1 MKKFFLTFVILSF
14 VLSSLPTIADCT
26 TNYTIH
32 YIEAIDDVS
41 LALSNYACG
50 RILLKFNTT
59 LPSNYTYQNSNLSLV
74 VSYADVNFDGL
85 VMYRINNQTWT
96 SNDTLSDLWGLS
108 KFNQT
113 TITGVSFYPTGFK
126 SFDVSNL
133 VSDDI
138 ISGSNNSLWLETGGS
153 HYTACTPDTTFP
165 TSTMLYFGGQPG
177 DYNFWQQRL
186 TSIEYHSGLYKPKL
200 AINVSYDIC
209 DNVSICEMKTDY
221 DSEISCSQSNV
232 VVKNDEE
239 LDSYLLDYGFDG
251 VKYQNLKISYD
262 IINESIEIHSPCKI
276 TLKDNIVL
284 NGSSVCL
291 DGRNGII
298 DDNGYTVNAN
308 NVTLLS
314 ELDDVHFGQGSTI
327 NANELYMGALKTV
340 KIGEN
345 SDVNISGPIR
355 MISTGEFSSS
365 DVAIKQNSHVTSE
378 SLYMESTRTTS
389 VGSSVIIEVANNM
402 TIKSIGTSTGSE
414 AWIKQDAEINAGNLD
429 IVSENKATLGK
440 NTLVNIIGNFNM
452 NAVTPNKCTVYN
464 SATINASTLSG
475 NCLI

>member
-1 MKKFFLTFVILSF
+1 M
-14 VLSSLPTIADCT
+14 
-26 TNYTIH
+26 
-32 YIEAIDDVS
+32 
-41 LALSNYACG
+41 
-50 RILLKFNTT
+50 
-59 LPSNYTYQNSNLSLV
+59 
-74 VSYADVNFDGL
+74 
-85 VMYRINNQTWT
+85 
-96 SNDTLSDLWGLS
+96 
-108 KFNQT
+108 
-113 TITGVSFYPTGFK
+113 
-126 SFDVSNL
+126 
-133 VSDDI
+133 
-138 ISGSNNSLWLETGGS
+138 
-153 HYTACTPDTTFP
+153 
-165 TSTMLYFGGQPG
+165 
-177 DYNFWQQRL
+177 
-186 TSIEYHSGLYKPKL
+186 
-200 AINVSYDIC
+200 
-209 DNVSICEMKTDY
+209 
-221 DSEISCSQSNV
+221 
-232 VVKNDEE
+232 
-239 LDSYLLDYGFDG
+239 
-251 VKYQNLKISYD
+251 
-262 IINESIEIHSPCKI
+262 
-276 TLKDNIVL
+276 
-284 NGSSVCL
+284 